1 MKTYIMDQA
10 RASQSMVISSPSL
23 FFSHGK
29 RKFMARDEDCTLC
42 ALRKLDLRVDISRV
56 A

>member
-1 MKTYIMDQA
+1 MRTYIMDQA
-10 RASQSMVISSPSL
+10 RASQSMVISSP
-23 FFSHGK
+23 FFFFHGK